1 MYSAIASE
9 FSTTRV
15 RPWPCVERFLTGA
28 CGSLLDAG
36 CGNGRNM
43 LYANEL
49 GFQSVGFDECE
60 EFVTICKGRGL
71 NVYQQRIELPI
82 EGAYDRVLCIAVLHH
97 LHSDQARHDALCN
110 LYSALKPGGELLFTV
125 WSFEIESSMGDV
137 ARFPRQFVIGDNNVP
152 WKLDGKSVDRYYFIY
167 DRSMLDSYLARF
179 MGVFPEARVHVDWE
193 EQNWNVTI
201 YKP

>member
-60 EFVTICKGRGL
+60 EFVVICKGRGL
-71 NVYQQRIELPI
+71 HVYQQRIELPI
-82 EGAYDRVLCIAVLHH
+82 EGIYDRVLCIAVLHH
-97 LHSDQARHDALCN
+97 LQDGQARHDALCG
-110 LYSALKPGGELLFTV
+110 LYSALKSGGGLLFTV
-125 WSFEIESSMGDV
+125 WSFEIELGGAA

-152 WKLDGKSVDRYYFIY
+152 WKLDGTSVDRYYFIY
-167 DRSMLDSYLARF
+167 DRATLDAYLSQFTR
-179 MGVFPEARVHVDWE
+179 VFPEARVQVDWE
-193 EQNWNVTI
+193 EQNWNVMVW
-201 YKP
+201 KP

>member
-15 RPWPCVERFLTGA
+15 RPWPCVERFLGTA
-28 CGSLLDAG
+28 THGSLLDAG

-60 EFVTICKGRGL
+60 EFVAICKGRGL
-71 NVYQQRIELPI
+71 HVYQQRIELPI
-82 EGAYDRVLCIAVLHH
+82 EGTYDRILCIAVLHH
-97 LHSDQARHDALCN
+97 LQDSQARHDALCG
-110 LYSALKPGGELLFTV
+110 LYSALKPGGGLLFTV
-125 WSFEIESSMGDV
+125 WSFETELGGTV

-152 WKLDGKSVDRYYFIY
+152 WKLDGVSVDRYYYIY
-167 DRSMLDSYLARF
+167 DRATLDAYLARF
-179 MGVFPEARVHVDWE
+179 QSVFPEACVHVDWE
-193 EQNWNVTI
+193 EQNWNVTVW
-201 YKP
+201 KP